1 MELTPPYNI
10 IKKNHP
16 ILEIICNY
24 HTGQLESNGKL
35 EVNNK
40 VQRFIDVLIYKCG
53 DIIED
58 NYELVDDDNDIMI
71 KLAKAEATRYEF
83 TCICTKRK
91 CKINKMIRYKPKNE
105 LFLVGTICNEETFPR
120 LKEENKLNRI
130 IRKKIFKQHE
140 KDLQNQKQKEEKDL
154 QKQKQNDEKE
164 LQKQKEDYNII
175 KNMIVNFGKYKG
187 QTFNDIDDSYV
198 LYIIKDF
205 EKIHKSKKLYYRVV
219 KFFCNKIDF
228 DKIKD
233 DIKDDIPTKDAI
245 KIIEKLYKINKLS
258 KFYDQVCIFF
268 SEKFNLQFEDE

>member
-1 MELTPPYNI
+1 
-10 IKKNHP
+10 
-16 ILEIICNY
+16 
-24 HTGQLESNGKL
+24 
-35 EVNNK
+35 
-40 VQRFIDVLIYKCG
+40 
-53 DIIED
+53 
-58 NYELVDDDNDIMI
+58 
-71 KLAKAEATRYEF
+71 
-83 TCICTKRK
+83 
-91 CKINKMIRYKPKNE
+91 
-105 LFLVGTICNEETFPR
+105 
-120 LKEENKLNRI
+120 
-130 IRKKIFKQHE
+130 
-140 KDLQNQKQKEEKDL
+140 L